1 MSQAPSILVMDE
13 DTETLEQLQTT
24 LQRAGYEVRV
34 AVDGRAALRLI
45 RTTPPDLIV
54 SDLLLA
60 NMNGYEVW
68 QAIRADRSLPRI
80 PILVLSALT
89 IPPNNEAWRPTAQ
102 ADWQLLSYDAA
113 LPKPVD
119 LPRFVRLVKSLLQ
132 PDSSEALPTG
142 PSTILVSEDETL
154 RHDLAELLRPHDFGL
169 STPET
174 LETAL
179 QWAKATPPAA
189 LILDYRTPTDVVK
202 SIARQTETM
211 LPNTLLILI
220 VEMSQA
226 IDPTV
231 QAQCHGF
238 LTTPFHPYHT
248 ATQLKNTLEM
258 HTMRQ
263 RTHSLSDRL
272 IGASRNLR
280 DMREA
285 LQAQND
291 ELEHTNSN
299 LREIDS
305 QRERLTSITVHD
317 LKSPLGSI
325 LGTLNFLLTDPD
337 LDFSEINQNLLTGA
351 MAAGNQMLRM
361 IETMLDR
368 YRLETGK
375 FEAYSEPFALSTVLE
390 MSTEKVEPFLV
401 LHSLALKKVM
411 AEKLPLVY
419 ADANVVERI
428 LENLLD
434 NAIKYAPGDSDIV
447 IDVREAG
454 GFIKIMVE
462 DQGPGVPESDRE
474 DIFERLA
481 ELKSDKSART
491 GFVPGLI
498 FSRLAAR
505 AMGGDVWVESDG
517 QMGAK
522 FIVTL
527 PTYEEQALG

>member
-13 DTETLEQLQTT
+13 DTEILERLQTA
-24 LQRAGYEVRV
+24 LQREGYQVRV

-45 RTTPPDLIV
+45 QTTPPDLIV
-54 SDLLLA
+54 SELLLA
-60 NMNGYEVW
+60 SINSYEVW
-68 QAIRADRSLPRI
+68 RAIRADRSLPHI

-89 IPPNNEAWRPTAQ
+89 IPPNNEAWRPTPQ
-102 ADWQLLSYDAA
+102 AEWQLLSYDAV

-119 LPRFVRLVKSLLQ
+119 LPRFVRLVKTLLQ
-132 PDSSEALPTG
+132 PDQSRTLSTG
-142 PSTILVSEDETL
+142 PSTILAIENEDL
-154 RHDLAELLRPHDFGL
+154 RHELARMLHPHNFGVG
-169 STPET
+169 TPET
-174 LETAL
+174 LDKAL
-179 QWAKATPPAA
+179 QWAKAIPPAA

-202 SIARQTETM
+202 SIARQAETM

-220 VEMSQA
+220 IEMTQP
-226 IDPTV
+226 IDSTV

-248 ATQLKNTLEM
+248 ITQLKNILEIDS
-258 HTMRQ
+258 MRQ
-263 RTHSLSDRL
+263 RTQSLSEQL
-272 IGASRNLR
+272 IGTSRNLL
-280 DMREA
+280 DVREQ

-291 ELEHTNSN
+291 ELEHINSN

-325 LGTLNFLLTDPD
+325 LGTFNFLLTDPD
-337 LDFSEINQNLLTGA
+337 LDFSEINKNLLNGA

-375 FEAYSEPFALSTVLE
+375 FEAYPEPFDLSIVLE
-390 MSTEKVEPFLV
+390 MSMEKVEPFLV
-401 LHSLALKKVM
+401 LHSLDLKKRM
-411 AEKLPLVY
+411 TEKLPLAY
-419 ADANVVERI
+419 ADANVVERV

-447 IDVREAG
+447 IDVIADESL
-454 GFIKIMVE
+454 IKITVE
-462 DQGPGVPESDRE
+462 DQGPGIPDSERN
-474 DIFERLA
+474 DIFEQLA
-481 ELKSDKSART
+481 ELKRDKSART

-498 FSRLAAR
+498 FCRLAAR

-517 QMGAK
+517 EVGAK

-527 PTYEEQALG
+527 PTYEDRT